1 MITIHFIS
9 QGSDAQ
15 PHEQAVQAKPGMSLM
30 QAAVDADIDGVKA
43 DCGGML
49 TCATCHVLIE
59 PAWLGLLPPITS
71 EESEML
77 DFAAAPREPGSRLS
91 CQIPLTS
98 NLDGLRVGL
107 PTTQY

>member
-9 QGSDAQ
+9 QGTGAERR
-15 PHEQAVQAKPGMSLM
+15 EQAVQAKPGMSLM

-49 TCATCHVLIE
+49 TCATCHVLVE
-59 PAWLGLLPPITS
+59 PQWLGLLPPMGS

-91 CQIPLTS
+91 CQVPLTS
-98 NLDGLRVGL
+98 DLDGLRVGL
-107 PTTQY
+107 PATQY

>member
-9 QGSDAQ
+9 DGAHAA

-30 QAAVDADIDGVKA
+30 QAAVAGDIDGVKA

-49 TCATCHVLIE
+49 TCATCHVLVE
-59 PAWLGLLPPITS
+59 PEWLDRLPPMSS

-91 CQIPLTS
+91 CQVPLTS
-98 NLDGLRVGL
+98 ELDGLRVGL
-107 PTTQY
+107 PATQY

>member
-9 QGSDAQ
+9 RG
-15 PHEQAVQAKPGMSLM
+15 PNEEPREQAVQAKPGMSLM

-49 TCATCHVLIE
+49 TCATCHVLVE
-59 PAWLGLLPPITS
+59 PPWIDLMPPMGS

-77 DFAAAPREPGSRLS
+77 DFAAAPREAGSRLS
-91 CQIPLTS
+91 CQVPLTS
-98 NLDGLRVGL
+98 DLDGLRVGL